1 MLRPRLFR
9 PVLKL
14 TVLVS
19 LLLLTYRYLP
29 DLLPSVFPPSPS
41 ADAISAAVLALEK
54 ERSSWSAAHGV
65 GGGGAK
71 ELGLGLRE
79 VEGARERVPQGA
91 PPPKRPQP
99 PPWAELEADKEK
111 EKPAERKD
119 RGGFEAREKGRVPP
133 RPGVRG
139 VGGETYEEEVR
150 AFEAKKLLQNQG
162 QAQKADPGRDEV
174 AAAAQ
179 APPRGVKVPHVA
191 MADPRHHGG
200 DQGGESDGVDDELTA
215 IRKVRQKPAY
225 FDEDDE
231 LDAAQKGDGGARV
244 AAAGSRKKG
253 PLIQVGGAEK
263 AAGGDWEPREK
274 DEVGDDKAEKGKDMW
289 RGAGWDQRFKKLP
302 LAMAED
308 KEREPV
314 EKDAKGDEAADRVDH
329 PARPAP
335 PKAKSPPDENNNG
348 NDDASDTKRLLRQHP
363 LVARFVHLD
372 LSHSG
377 TGDTALPQAV
387 FEDPHTEDSFQADS
401 APSKPGRHRLDLL
414 DGAQGER
421 HNLTVCA
428 LIPNEQRFLSEWL
441 LYHSLLGVSRFSLYD
456 TSLPGAFGAA
466 EVDAL
471 ADKMQH
477 EAGGHESGP
486 TVEELKAQVGYSDA
500 GRDGLDEKGV
510 IRRERIKGLE
520 DWIETGRVRMH
531 WIKFKDPKAP
541 HDVHALMLDHC
552 TSTYGPSSAWL
563 AHLDVDEFLSLSTP
577 LYGSDEPYTAST
589 ATSDHVYPLH
599 DLLALPALNSA
610 ACIPLPELDYRN
622 LGVRELKKNEGVLE
636 TQVHR
641 DVLRQGKKQKSEG
654 EGLQQKTLIHT
665 AFSSK
670 PIVSFAGPHSCKVL
684 RNPGEVDILAPDG
697 VTGEIKDSQGAV
709 LQDRDGVYYPQKLP
723 MEPLAIAHY
732 LQRDLLDCH
741 SKLSSLADP
750 LSLLPKGRGS
760 LACETHYLPS
770 PLELGSPAWVA
781 DDENEYLRRVPPPGS
796 VVEDRRMERS
806 WAARAAKAV
815 AGAWRSERNHKG
827 SEAEAEARARGE
839 RARGRVEVLT
849 F

>member
-1 MLRPRLFR
+1 MLRLRSFR
-9 PVLKL
+9 PFLKL
-14 TVLVS
+14 TVLAS

-29 DLLPSVFPPSPS
+29 TLLPSVFPPSPAS
-41 ADAISAAVLALEK
+41 DATSAAVLALEK
-54 ERSSWSAAHGV
+54 DRSSWSAAHGV
-65 GGGGAK
+65 GGAK
-71 ELGLGLRE
+71 ELGLGHGLRE
-79 VEGARERVPQGA
+79 VGGVKEWVPKGA
-91 PPPKRPQP
+91 PPQ
-99 PPWAELEADKEK
+99 WEDLEADGEQD
-111 EKPAERKD
+111 KPEERKN
-119 RGGFEAREKGRVPP
+119 RGGEVREQGRVPP
-133 RPGVRG
+133 RPGGRG
-139 VGGETYEEEVR
+139 GGETYDEEVR
-150 AFEAKKLLQNQG
+150 VFAARKVLQNQG
-162 QAQKADPGRDEV
+162 QAQKADLRDEIV
-174 AAAAQ
+174 AAVP
-179 APPRGVKVPHVA
+179 PPRGVKVPHVA
-191 MADPRHHGG
+191 MADPRHHR
-200 DQGGESDGVDDELTA
+200 DDEVEASDDVDDELA
-215 IRKVRQKPAY
+215 GSDQMRQKPAY

-231 LDAAQKGDGGARV
+231 LDAVQKGDGGARV

-274 DEVGDDKAEKGKDMW
+274 DEAKDDKAEKGKDVW

-308 KEREPV
+308 KERETV
-314 EKDAKGDEAADRVDH
+314 EKGAQGDEAADRVDH
-329 PARPAP
+329 PFRPARPRAR
-335 PKAKSPPDENNNG
+335 SPADEDNDS
-348 NDDASDTKRLLRQHP
+348 NDDASNTDRLPHHHP
-363 LVARFVHLD
+363 LVARFIHLD

-377 TGDTALPQAV
+377 TADAAPQQAV
-387 FEDPHTEDSFQADS
+387 FDDPHAEDSFQADS
-401 APSKPGRHRLDLL
+401 PPSKPGRNRLNLVA
-414 DGAQGER
+414 GAQGES

-477 EAGGHESGP
+477 EAGGYESGP

-500 GRDGLDEKGV
+500 GRDGLDEKGL
-510 IRRERIKGLE
+510 IRRERIRGLE
-520 DWIETGRVRMH
+520 NWIETGRVKMH

-563 AHLDVDEFLSLSTP
+563 AHLDADEFLSFSTP
-577 LYGSDEPYTAST
+577 LYGSDEPYPAST

-610 ACIPLPELDYRN
+610 ACIPLPELNYRN
-622 LGVRELKKNEGVLE
+622 LGVRQLKKNEGVLE

-670 PIVSFAGPHSCKVL
+670 PIVSFAGPHSCKVS
-684 RNPGEVDILAPDG
+684 RNHAEVDVLTPDM

-709 LQDRDGVYYPQKLP
+709 LQDRDGVYHPQKLP

-732 LQRDLLDCH
+732 FQRDLLDCH
-741 SKLSSLADP
+741 SKLSSLSDP

-760 LACETHYLPS
+760 LSCETHYLPS
-770 PLELGSPAWVA
+770 AAELGDPAWVT
-781 DDENEYLRRVPPPGS
+781 DVENEYLRRVPAAGS

-815 AGAWRSERNHKG
+815 AGAWTSDSGTRQG
-827 SEAEAEARARGE
+827 TEAEARARVE
-839 RARGRVEVLT
+839 RARSRVEVLT